1 MASENKVYERI
12 RLNADQFMETY
23 PTAARLLED
32 AMQEAM
38 PWAMAL
44 AMQKRLPSLAQ
55 LERLATQLTAIVA
68 ASQVDSP
75 PAADVK

>member
-1 MASENKVYERI
+1 MK
-12 RLNADQFMETY
+12 
-23 PTAARLLED
+23 
-32 AMQEAM
+32 EAM
-38 PWAMAL
+38 PWAMVL

-55 LERLATQLTAIVA
+55 LERLATQLTAIVV